1 MSDEASDDEM
11 HEADSSSPEA
21 TENGDAVQY
30 GELNVSDV
38 DSVAVGVA
46 AGNIHLQSANAAT
59 LALPEGSREAREQQE
74 RLLEAV
80 EERRALRETTVPTSD
95 ADVRAALRAIKE
107 PVTLF
112 GEQQMERR
120 ARLRKIMAT
129 MDDEDER
136 KAALPGGAFE
146 EEYEEAAPP
155 KKELFYTEGSALLKQ
170 ARLHIAHFSL
180 DRAAAR
186 LAGAKRK
193 RESPDEDEIAEQA
206 DTICLMRK
214 VTNQSSE
221 IADDRPS
228 AACEFAPDGST
239 LATGAWSG
247 LLKLWLVPDCQKK
260 LTIKAHDDRVTGIA
274 WHPSPSQTPGTVQLV
289 TGSADKTARL
299 FSGEGKQL
307 GSLQGHGER
316 LGRVGF
322 HPLGRHV
329 GTASFDET
337 WRLWDVESCTCLL
350 EQEGHSR
357 PVYTVAFH
365 KDGSLAASGGLD
377 AIGRVWDIRTGRSI
391 MALQGHVQGILT
403 MDFSPDGYHLATG
416 SEDHSCRI
424 WDLRK
429 RGCVY
434 TLPAHKSLIAQ
445 VRYDPNDGYYLLT
458 AGFDNI
464 SKLWSSKDYSL
475 MATLAGHEGKV
486 MGADICPDG
495 SGTIATIS
503 YDRTVKFWAPDTYEE
518 LEPVDAEM

>member
-11 HEADSSSPEA
+11 HEADLSSPKA

-30 GELNVSDV
+30 GELNVSSM

-206 DTICLMRK
+206 DTIRLMRK

-228 AACEFAPDGST
+228 AACEFSPDGST

-247 LLKLWLVPDCQKK
+247 LLKLWSVPDCQKK

-307 GSLQGHGER
+307 GSLQAALCCELQPTVSSAFRGMER
-316 LGRVGF
+316 GWG
-322 HPLGRHV
+322 G
-329 GTASFDET
+329 
-337 WRLWDVESCTCLL
+337 W
-350 EQEGHSR
+350 
-357 PVYTVAFH
+357 
-365 KDGSLAASGGLD
+365 GSTPWAAMW
-377 AIGRVWDIRTGRSI
+377 A
-391 MALQGHVQGILT
+391 
-403 MDFSPDGYHLATG
+403 
-416 SEDHSCRI
+416 
-424 WDLRK
+424 
-429 RGCVY
+429 
-434 TLPAHKSLIAQ
+434 LPALMRRGGCGMWSPALACWSK
-445 VRYDPNDGYYLLT
+445 RDT
-458 AGFDNI
+458 AGLCILLPSIQMD
-464 SKLWSSKDYSL
+464 LWQPRAAL
-475 MATLAGHEGKV
+475 M
-486 MGADICPDG
+486 P
-495 SGTIATIS
+495 
-503 YDRTVKFWAPDTYEE
+503 
-518 LEPVDAEM
+518 

>member
-1 MSDEASDDEM
+1 MSGEASDDEM
-11 HEADSSSPEA
+11 HEADSSSPKA

-38 DSVAVGVA
+38 DSVA
-46 AGNIHLQSANAAT
+46 
-59 LALPEGSREAREQQE
+59 GSREARDQQE

-260 LTIKAHDDRVTGIA
+260 LTIKAHDDRVTGR
-274 WHPSPSQTPGTVQLV
+274 PGTVQLV

-365 KDGSLAASGGLD
+365 PDGSLAASGGLD

>member
-30 GELNVSDV
+30 GELNVSDL

-59 LALPEGSREAREQQE
+59 LALPEGSREARDQQE

-206 DTICLMRK
+206 DTILSHAQGDK
-214 VTNQSSE
+214 PE
-221 IADDRPS
+221 H
-228 AACEFAPDGST
+228 
-239 LATGAWSG
+239 G

>member
-1 MSDEASDDEM
+1 MSDEESDHEM
-11 HEADSSSPEA
+11 ADAELGSS
-21 TENGDAVQY
+21 DADQNDKTVDF
-30 GELNVSDV
+30 GELKVSGKDDV
-38 DSVAVGVA
+38 AAGVA

-59 LALPEGSREAREQQE
+59 LALPEGSKEAREQQE
-74 RLLEAV
+74 RLLAAV
-80 EERRALRETTVPTSD
+80 EERRALRETAVPTND
-95 ADVRAALRAIKE
+95 ADVRTALRAIAE

-129 MDDEDER
+129 MDDEDDR

-155 KKELFYTEGSALLKQ
+155 KKELFYTEGPASLKQ
-170 ARLHIAHFSL
+170 ARLQTALFSL
-180 DRAAAR
+180 DRAASR

-193 RESPDEDEIAEQA
+193 RESPDEDEEAERA
-206 DTICLMRK
+206 DTISLMKK

-228 AACEFAPDGST
+228 AACEFSPGGGT

-247 LLKLWLVPDCQKK
+247 LVKLWSVPACQKQ
-260 LTIKAHDDRVTGIA
+260 LTIKAHEDRVTGIA
-274 WHPSPSQTPGTVQLV
+274 WHPDPAQTPASVQLV
-289 TGSADKTARL
+289 TASADKTARL

-307 GSLQGHGER
+307 GTLQGHEGR
-316 LGRVGF
+316 LGRVAF
-322 HPLGRHV
+322 HPMGRHV

-337 WRLWDVESCTCLL
+337 WRLWDVETCSCLL

-357 PVYTVAFH
+357 SVYTVAFH
-365 KDGSLAASGGLD
+365 PDGSLAASGGLD
-377 AIGRVWDIRTGRSI
+377 AIGRVWDMRTGRSI
-391 MALQGHVQGILT
+391 IALQGHVQGILT
-403 MDFSPDGYHLATG
+403 LDFSPNGYHVASG

-434 TLPAHKSLIAQ
+434 VLPAHNSLISQ
-445 VRYDPNDGYYLLT
+445 VRYDQNDGYYMLT
-458 AGFDNI
+458 AGFDGV
-464 SKLWSSKDYSL
+464 SKLWSCRDHAL
-475 MATLAGHEGKV
+475 LQTLAGHEGKV

-495 SGTIATIS
+495 SGTIATVS

-518 LEPVDAEM
+518 PVNNEL